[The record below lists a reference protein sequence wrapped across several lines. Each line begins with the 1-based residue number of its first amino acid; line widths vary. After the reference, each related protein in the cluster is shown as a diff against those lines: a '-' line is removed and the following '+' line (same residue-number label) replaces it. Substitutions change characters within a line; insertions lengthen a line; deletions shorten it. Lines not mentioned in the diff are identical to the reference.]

1 MSNSNTSGHKWC
13 SLIERLGRLAE
24 SDGSAK
30 GYRFLSAGEGDEQ
43 FLSFAELY
51 RRACGLA
58 AEVRQ
63 AAPPGE
69 RAILLFPPGLEF
81 LEALF
86 GCLAAGI
93 VAVPVAMQRPNRP
106 SPQLAAIVANSRA
119 RLVLTTARNLAHRTQ
134 YVAQTPGL
142 AAPGWKPVG
151 SSDAAHATGWELPP
165 PAVRPDDLAIVQYTS
180 GTTGRAKGVML
191 SHGALA
197 HNLEQMR
204 RLLELNPEASGVTWL
219 PAFHDMGLIGNLLQA
234 VATGLDL
241 TMLPPVAFVQK
252 PIRWLRAISRYQ
264 AYISGG
270 SNFAFELCAVRSR
283 PRTVQGST

>member
-1 MSNSNTSGHKWC
+1 
-13 SLIERLGRLAE
+13 
-24 SDGSAK
+24 
-30 GYRFLSAGEGDEQ
+30 
-43 FLSFAELY
+43 
-51 RRACGLA
+51 
-58 AEVRQ
+58 
-63 AAPPGE
+63 
-69 RAILLFPPGLEF
+69 
-81 LEALF
+81 
-86 GCLAAGI
+86 
-93 VAVPVAMQRPNRP
+93 MQRPNRP

-204 RLLELNPEASGVTWL
+204 RLLELNPETSGVTWL

-270 SNFAFELCAVRSR
+270 SNFAFELCARSIAPEDCAGLDLSSWKVAYIGSEPVSAETLGEFVRRVR
-283 PRTVQGST
+283 PVWLSPRVVLPLLRACGIDADGVGRRVRGRAVAQGHRAAGARAA